1 VKASFVLQPIKL
13 IILDKAENHK
23 IFSLFAGMFKK
34 FVAEG
39 ASRWVFRMSSFA
51 DEAMEEQHFKKCKQ

>member
-23 IFSLFAGMFKK
+23 TFSLFAGMFKK
-34 FVAEG
+34 FVAER

-51 DEAMEEQHFKKCKQ
+51 GETMQEHTLKI